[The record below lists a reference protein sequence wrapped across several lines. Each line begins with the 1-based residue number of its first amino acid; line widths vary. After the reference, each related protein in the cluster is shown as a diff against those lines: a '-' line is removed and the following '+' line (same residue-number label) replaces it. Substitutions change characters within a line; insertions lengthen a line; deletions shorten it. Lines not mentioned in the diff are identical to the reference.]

1 MEMNYE
7 KRLLWFCAFTCGCR
21 EEKLRVQHKGGGET
35 LMWPSATE
43 RQEGSPDPGLFSLCV
58 SFLSFS
64 SCLTP
69 CIMSE
74 LLQTDRQTDR
84 QTEGLQWRSPLGFTQ
99 QVEVEVMME
108 VSLHVIGCRGLA
120 QIDSSSSLSC
130 VCVCVCVCVCI
141 KLQLVFHITIS
152 ARMPHSLSLSVCLS
166 ICLSVCLC
174 RQNVFAWLDIR
185 HGEQPN
191 AVAAC
196 TQESEKQRERERER
210 ESEREARALC
220 PAAHTA
226 PAWTR
231 IAN

>member
-1 MEMNYE
+1 MPSQRQMSDSPTLQPCTHFNSPLLLSSSRDMMVLSTTVTHSSEGGGVSTACVEREINKKKNWCERPHEMEMNYE

-84 QTEGLQWRSPLGFTQ
+84 QTDWGP
-99 QVEVEVMME
+99 
-108 VSLHVIGCRGLA
+108 
-120 QIDSSSSLSC
+120 
-130 VCVCVCVCVCI
+130 
-141 KLQLVFHITIS
+141 
-152 ARMPHSLSLSVCLS
+152 
-166 ICLSVCLC
+166 
-174 RQNVFAWLDIR
+174 
-185 HGEQPN
+185 
-191 AVAAC
+191 AV
-196 TQESEKQRERERER
+196 TE
-210 ESEREARALC
+210 
-220 PAAHTA
+220 PTGIHTA
-226 PAWTR
+226 GGGGGDDGGFSACNWL
-231 IAN
+231 